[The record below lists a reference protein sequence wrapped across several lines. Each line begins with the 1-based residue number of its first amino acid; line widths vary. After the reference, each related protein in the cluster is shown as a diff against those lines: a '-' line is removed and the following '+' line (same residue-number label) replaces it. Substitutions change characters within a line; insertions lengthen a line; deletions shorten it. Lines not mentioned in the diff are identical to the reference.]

1 MYRAETI
8 FAVLNSVRICLLWPI
23 FKNEILVSLPRR
35 HTISAFSNVEMGSAF
50 AFKIVLNNETRAL
63 RFIAVIWVCVCLCV
77 LPWSWVCVCLCV

>member
-23 FKNEILVSLPRR
+23 FEHEILVSLPRR

-63 RFIAVIWVCVCLCV
+63 RFIAVIWVCVF
-77 LPWSWVCVCLCV
+77 VCVCV